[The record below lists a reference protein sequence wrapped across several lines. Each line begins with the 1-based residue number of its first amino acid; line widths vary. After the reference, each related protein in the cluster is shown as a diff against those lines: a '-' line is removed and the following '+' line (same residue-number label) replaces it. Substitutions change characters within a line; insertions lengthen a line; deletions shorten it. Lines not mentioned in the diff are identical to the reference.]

1 MNTKRL
7 VAILSITGAS
17 LCADQS
23 ANPQKGVVTVCMDS
37 EPSVR
42 VGVRALVS
50 AMFARIGVRVEWR
63 ERASCPA
70 GIGAVQVRLS
80 HGSPGIHHSEALAF
94 ALPHQ
99 ATIVVFVDAVNNSND
114 DGLPSVMAHVLVHEI
129 THVLEGFNRHSAT
142 GIMKARWDYQD
153 FRDMRHKPIPFAQ
166 EDVNLIHD
174 SLKMPRVASATALTR
189 VAVAGP

>member
-1 MNTKRL
+1 MKTKRL

-17 LCADQS
+17 LWADQS
-23 ANPQKGVVTVCMDS
+23 AKPQNGVVTVCMDS
-37 EPSVR
+37 APSVR
-42 VGVRALVS
+42 MGVRPLAS
-50 AMFARIGVRVEWR
+50 AMFARIGVTVEWR
-63 ERASCPA
+63 ERASCPV

-94 ALPHQ
+94 AIPRQ
-99 ATIVVFVDAVNNSND
+99 ATIVVFVDAVHKSNH

-129 THVLEGFNRHSAT
+129 THVLEGFDRHSAT

-153 FRDMRHKPIPFAQ
+153 FCEMRRKPIPFAQ

-174 SLKMPRVASATALTR
+174 RLKVPRVASATAFTR